1 MQSEKMTL
9 AQIEEEMAA
18 QTNPGRLAELRVVLS
33 AKYAQATN
41 EYEKVLAIKPGL
53 WNKLRGNF
61 KSDTACERA
70 WEATED
76 GLAERH
82 WKFQIRKIERMMSA
96 IKTLI
101 EVKTGEARNLY

>member
-1 MQSEKMTL
+1 MTL
-9 AQIEEEMAA
+9 EQIEKEMATA
-18 QTNPGRLAELRVVLS
+18 PTPGRLADLRVILS

-41 EYEKVLAIKPGL
+41 EYEAVLLEKPKI
-53 WNKLRGNF
+53 WNAMRPDF

-70 WEATED
+70 WEATEL
-76 GLAERH
+76 GQAERH
-82 WKFQIRKIERMMSA
+82 WKFAIRKIERMMSA